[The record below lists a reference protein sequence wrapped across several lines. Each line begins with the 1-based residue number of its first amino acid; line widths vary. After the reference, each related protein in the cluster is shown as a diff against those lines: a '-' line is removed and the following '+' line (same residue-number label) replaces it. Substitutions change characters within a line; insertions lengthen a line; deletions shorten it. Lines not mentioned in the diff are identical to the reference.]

1 MTRSAPTI
9 VIREVG
15 LVPYPEGLVLQD
27 EAREE
32 VLAGVADGVILAVRH
47 PPTLTLGR
55 RARWEEVHVSA
66 EERRRLR
73 VELYYADRGGGAT
86 YHGPDQA
93 VVYPVVHLDRLG
105 LGVEDL
111 LRCLADATL
120 AFLAGE
126 GVAAAWDP
134 ERPGVYVGG
143 AKIASVGLHVSQGV
157 TTHGLAV
164 NIGPDI
170 AGFDL
175 IDPCKSPGLVVTGLS
190 RVTGLARDPDAVAA
204 SLARDV
210 ADRLRALAR
219 SDTMN
224 TARRTR
230 RSRGDRDGRARP
242 RTLDVPER
250 RDGLRP
256 VLGAGPPRPDP
267 RPSR

>member
-1 MTRSAPTI
+1 MRKREPI
-9 VIREVG
+9 LVVREVG

-27 EAREE
+27 RAREE
-32 VLAGVADGVILAVRH
+32 VLAGRVAGVILALRH

-55 RARWEEVHVSA
+55 RARWEEVHVSR

-105 LGVEDL
+105 LGVQDL
-111 LRCLADATL
+111 LRCLAEATL

-143 AKIASVGLHVSQGV
+143 AKIASVGLGVSQGI

-175 IDPCKSPGLVVTGLS
+175 IDPCKSPGLAVTSLSGVTGRAL
-190 RVTGLARDPDAVAA
+190 DPDAVAA
-204 SLARDV
+204 SLARAV
-210 ADRLRALAR
+210 A
-219 SDTMN
+219 
-224 TARRTR
+224 
-230 RSRGDRDGRARP
+230 
-242 RTLDVPER
+242 
-250 RDGLRP
+250 DGLRAIARSGRI
-256 VLGAGPPRPDP
+256 VCAAHRSRRPRSD
-267 RPSR
+267 RN